1 MVCEDEQMN
10 AERVMDHATN
20 CNSVCVSCRANRFFS
35 ASFLFAKFHFLKA
48 VVSTASRFCLQ
59 KLRLIL
65 ADRPIFVPFACIG
78 DLQVVSATVP
88 SEKLSFGFFPN

>member
-35 ASFLFAKFHFLKA
+35 AVFLFAKFHFLKA
-48 VVSTASRFCLQ
+48 VVFD
-59 KLRLIL
+59 RLSFLL
-65 ADRPIFVPFACIG
+65 AEVAIDPGGSPHIRSLCIG
-78 DLQVVSATVP
+78 GLQVVSATVP
-88 SEKLSFGFFPN
+88 SEQLSFGFFPN